1 MARMFQNLGNTLG
14 RTSDTLNIRCDH
26 CKHEAKWSAKM
37 ALRVFGERAVR
48 YDITRRLRCS
58 RCDKKQVS
66 VWI

>member
-14 RTSDTLNIRCDH
+14 RQSDTLKIRCDA
-26 CKHEAKWSAKM
+26 CKHEAVWNKRM
-37 ALRVFGERAVR
+37 AIRVFGERAVR

-66 VWI
+66 IWI